1 MTYESIIA
9 DLKAGKYAPVYLLHG
24 EESYFIDRISSYIEQ
39 HALTDAEKAF
49 NQLVVYGKEIEP
61 SQIIDTARQY
71 PMMSQRRVVVV
82 KEAQAMSKI
91 DELDAYVKNPSPQT
105 VLVLNYKHKKIDG
118 RSKLAKT
125 FKSQGV
131 AFLSKKLYDNQ
142 IPAWISKAVSAK
154 GKKIDAN
161 AAAMMAEYLG
171 ADLNKI
177 TNEIDKIIVNLKDKS
192 TITLAIVQ
200 EEVGITKDYNVF
212 ELQKAISLN
221 DTQKAFRILQYFKS
235 NPKSNPVVMV
245 VSSLF
250 GYFTKVY
257 TTAYYLKKKEDREL
271 AALVGV
277 SPFFLREYKQAAKN
291 FSLGKL
297 VSIFSAIETADHQSK
312 GMGSRSMPEEEIL
325 RELMIK
331 IFY

>member
-24 EESYFIDRISSYIEQ
+24 EESYFIDRISGYIEK

-49 NQLVVYGKEIEP
+49 NQMVVYGKEVEA
-61 SQIIDTARQY
+61 SHIIDTARQY
-71 PMMSQRRVVVV
+71 PMMSERRVVVV
-82 KEAQAMSKI
+82 KEAQAMGK
-91 DELDAYVKNPSPQT
+91 LDQLDGYVNNPSPQT
-105 VLVLNYKHKKIDG
+105 VLVLNYKYKKIDG

-125 FKSQGV
+125 LKTKGV
-131 AFLSKKLYDNQ
+131 VFESKKLYDNQ
-142 IPAWISKAVSAK
+142 IPSWITKAVSTK

-171 ADLNKI
+171 SDLNKI

-221 DTQKAFRILQYFKS
+221 DTQKAFRILQYFHD
-235 NPKSNPVVMV
+235 NPKSNPLVVV
-245 VSSLF
+245 LGSLF
-250 GYFTKVY
+250 NYFTKVY
-257 TTAYYLKKKEDREL
+257 TTAFYLKKKQDKEL
-271 AALVGV
+271 ASLVGV
-277 SPFFLREYKQAAKN
+277 SPFFLGEYKQAAKN

-297 VSIFSAIETADHQSK
+297 VSIFAAIEDADRKSK
-312 GMGSRSMPEEEIL
+312 GMDSRSLTEHEIL
-325 RELMIK
+325 KELMLK